1 MENKLIGTGVALI
14 TPFKSDLT
22 VDYDA
27 LTKIVN
33 HCIDGGIDYLV
44 VLGTTGESV
53 VLTKEEKN
61 KIVRHVIKVN
71 EGKLP
76 VVLGMGGNCTATV
89 INEYE
94 NFDLNGV
101 DAILSVS
108 PYYNKPSQKGIYS
121 HYEQLSKSFNLPIVL
136 YNVPGRTSSNMS
148 AETTLKLANDFDNII
163 AVKEASGDM
172 DQIMTIIRN
181 KPDNFLVISG
191 DDGLTLAMI
200 LMGANGVISVIG
212 QAFPEIFS
220 SMVREGLNGNV
231 KKSNELH
238 YQLYPIYNPLYRDGN
253 PAGVKECMRQIGL
266 CTNKLRLPLVNVEN
280 STKKELEE
288 FSKSLKTS

>member
-1 MENKLIGTGVALI
+1 MENKFIGTGVALI

-22 VDYDA
+22 VDYSA
-27 LTKIVN
+27 LTKIIE

-53 VLTKEEKN
+53 VLTNEEKN
-61 KIVRHVIKVN
+61 KLVRHVVEVN
-71 EGKLP
+71 GGKLP
-76 VVLGMGGNCTATV
+76 VVLGMGGNCTANV
-89 INEYE
+89 IKEYE
-94 NFDLNGV
+94 SFNLDGV

-121 HYEQLSKSFNLPIVL
+121 HYEQLSKSLNHPIIL
-136 YNVPGRTSSNMS
+136 YNVPGRTSLNMS
-148 AETTLKLANDFDNII
+148 AETTLRLANDFDNII

-181 KPDNFLVISG
+181 KPDDFLVISG

-200 LMGANGVISVIG
+200 LMGADGVISVIG
-212 QAFPEIFS
+212 QAFPEQFS

-231 KKSNELH
+231 KRSNEIH

-253 PAGVKECMRQIGL
+253 HAGVKECMQQIGL
-266 CTNKLRLPLVNVEN
+266 CSNKLRLPLVNVEN
-280 STKKELEE
+280 STKDELVE